1 MKHSLPIPS
10 FLLLLS
16 GLSLAAK
23 PALAQ
28 QAAAVALYVNDA
40 ATTGDIY
47 TQAPGSDATG
57 NGTMAAPFATVGRAL
72 QEATAGSTT
81 IYVDAGTYTEHI
93 VLSKTVNLRGAG
105 TTTNRPEGATI
116 FSAGLPQAGE
126 RSHEVGLLLTAAG
139 GTSSAPLL
147 IAGLT
152 IQAYDL
158 GVETDG
164 SARANVVLED
174 VEILDQRQYGI
185 FWNSL
190 GGAENL
196 TFRRVHIARTA
207 VDPANVRTNYNGSSS
222 PAGRGLFIVNGTKQ
236 HILIEGGSYEQNR
249 RAGIDI
255 NDGSVSDLI
264 IRDVVFSQNGGGA
277 IALLGAGGQRDAAGN
292 FLTPAALIERNTIRN
307 NGSNG
312 MELKSVTGNGQPSG
326 PGSFVVRQNV
336 ITRQTTRPDPLPNDL
351 PEDIPTSL
359 TDDNA
364 AIAFIDRDRGVIRAG
379 GGATGDL
386 VTGGAYLANN
396 ILEGYIA
403 SETQSNISSGING
416 FGIVLEGSH
425 NRVVG
430 NQITQCQIGIQV
442 QERPTNS
449 AGVGTPFFDISRNTQ
464 LPTLDNLIQDN
475 RLENCTQA
483 LVAVNLSTPVAAP
496 LNWLGSTEASQ
507 LYGPN
512 NQNGLVATISKNEST
527 FTRESPTG
535 AAGRVG
541 YSPFL
546 HSNTDAAAEA
556 GFQGNRN
563 YLHVDGGS
571 PTATPGTSLRQGLEL
586 LSENG
591 TLSATAGTYDETLT
605 ITKACTLTA
614 TGPTTLRDLTLDL
627 ANNVLTLGAPLSLSG
642 SLTLT
647 SGRVVTTGTNLL
659 SLLATATATPGNM
672 ASFVEGP
679 LRKVGAQAF
688 VFPVGKDGQWARLGI
703 SAPTATTTGFTA
715 EYRAPQATSTTTNA
729 VLAAPLHNISAVD
742 YWHLAQDGD
751 TPESVRV
758 QLFWENAFRSGINT
772 FTNDL
777 QVAYHDGSTWVTAG
791 NGGLHGELT
800 AGAVTATH
808 AVGQF
813 GTFTIGS
820 LSADANPLVPEL
832 ATLNAT
838 EVQPGVVQLEWTT
851 SEEVATQGFDVERSY
866 DQQSWQKIG
875 TVASR
880 PTAPRR
886 AYTYQDRPDRTN
898 VTAQYRLRQVL
909 TTGARVSVPAAVN
922 LTGVTLP
929 TKTAVA
935 SAGFSLYPNP
945 ATSQVRVALPA
956 TATGT
961 IALTLLDLMGRT
973 VLTETLPAKSDA
985 TFTLPARLS
994 AGTYLVRVQG
1004 QGFADSVV
1012 RLVKQ

>member
-1 MKHSLPIPS
+1 MKHFLPVPC
-10 FLLLLS
+10 FLIVAS
-16 GLSLAAK
+16 GLGLAAK

-28 QAAAVALYVNDA
+28 QPVSDALYVNDG
-40 ATTGDIY
+40 ATTGDTY

-57 NGTMAAPFATVGRAL
+57 NGTTAAPFATISRAL
-72 QEATAGSTT
+72 QAAAAGST
-81 IYVDAGTYTEHI
+81 IYVDAGTYAERI
-93 VLSKTVNLRGAG
+93 VLNKTINLRGAG
-105 TTTNRPEGATI
+105 TKTTRPEGPTI
-116 FSAGLPQAGE
+116 FTAGLPQAGE
-126 RSHEVGLLLTAAG
+126 RSREVGLLLTAAG
-139 GTSSAPLL
+139 GTPAAPLV

-158 GVETDG
+158 GIETDG

-174 VEILDQRQYGI
+174 VEILDQRQYGV

-207 VDPANVRTNYNGSSS
+207 VDPANVRTNYNGSTS
-222 PAGRGLFIVNGTKQ
+222 PAGRGLFIVNGTKR
-236 HILIEGGSYEQNR
+236 HILIEGGIYEQNR

-264 IRDVVFSQNGGGA
+264 IRDAMFSQNGGGA

-312 MELKSVTGNGQPSG
+312 MELKSATGNGQASG
-326 PGSFVVRQNV
+326 PGSFVVRENT
-336 ITRQTTRPDPLPNDL
+336 ISRLTTRPDPLPDGL

-359 TDDNA
+359 LDDNA
-364 AIAFIDRDRGVIRAG
+364 AIAFIDRDRGVIQAG
-379 GGATGDL
+379 GGVTGDL

-396 ILEGYIA
+396 TLEGYIA

-416 FGIVLEGSH
+416 FGIVVEGSH
-425 NRVVG
+425 NQVIG
-430 NQITQCQIGIQV
+430 NQITQCQIGLQV

-449 AGVGTPFFDISRNTQ
+449 TGVGTPFFDISRNTQ

-496 LNWLGSTEASQ
+496 LNWLGSTQTSQ
-507 LYGPN
+507 LYGPS
-512 NQNGLVATISKNEST
+512 NQNGLVATISKNGNT
-527 FTRESPTG
+527 FTRQAPTS
-535 AAGRVG
+535 AAGRVS

-546 HSNTDAAAEA
+546 HSNTDAATEV

-571 PTATPGTSLRQGLEL
+571 PTATPGTSLQQGLDL
-586 LSENG
+586 LTENG
-591 TLSATAGTYDETLT
+591 TLSAVTGTYDETLT
-605 ITKACTLTA
+605 ITKAYTLTS

-627 ANNVLTLGAPLSLSG
+627 PGNALTLGAPLNLSG

-659 SLLATATATPGNM
+659 SLLATATATPGN
-672 ASFVEGP
+672 ATSYVEGP

-688 VFPVGKDGQWARLGI
+688 VFPVGKEGQWARLGI
-703 SAPTATTTGFTA
+703 SAPSAATTGFTA

-742 YWHLAQDGD
+742 YWHLVQDGD
-751 TPESVRV
+751 TPESVHV
-758 QLFWENAFRSGINT
+758 QLFWENAFRSGINA
-772 FTNDL
+772 FTTDL
-777 QVAYHDGSTWVTAG
+777 QVAYHDGATWATAG
-791 NGGLHGELT
+791 NGELRGELA
-800 AGAVTATH
+800 AGAVTSTD

-813 GTFTIGS
+813 GTFTLGS
-820 LSADANPLVPEL
+820 LSADVNPLVTEL
-832 ATLNAT
+832 AMLKAT
-838 EVQPGVVQLEWTT
+838 QTQPGVVQLEWTT
-851 SEEVATQGFDVERSY
+851 SETVATQGFDIERSY
-866 DQQSWQKIG
+866 DQQTWQQIG
-875 TVASR
+875 TVASKSA
-880 PTAPRR
+880 APQRS
-886 AYTYQDRPDRTN
+886 YTYQDRPDRTN

-909 TTGARVSVPAAVN
+909 ATGTRVSVPAAVN
-922 LTGVTLP
+922 LTGVALP
-929 TKTAVA
+929 TKAAVA
-935 SAGFSLYPNP
+935 AAGFGLYPNP
-945 ATSQVRVALPA
+945 ATSQVQIALPA

-961 IALTLLDLMGRT
+961 IALTLLDLTGRT
-973 VLTETLPAKSDA
+973 VLTEVLLAKSGATLTLP
-985 TFTLPARLS
+985 THLP

-1004 QGFADSVV
+1004 RGFADSVV